1 MDVKGGE
8 DFSVWFM
15 WTRQAKL
22 RQTWLIDHRWKS
34 LYIIV
39 VPCLLIANSLVTFSQ
54 MEKNNEGIRTVYPK
68 VQSSGFMIAELLPL
82 ITKRF
87 WDSCP
92 FSLFS
97 PRGRAETSYL
107 E

>member
-15 WTRQAKL
+15 WTRQAKP

-54 MEKNNEGIRTVYPK
+54 MEKNNEGIRTAYPK
-68 VQSSGFMIAELLPL
+68 VQSSGFMIAELL
-82 ITKRF
+82 K
-87 WDSCP
+87 DSGIHAP
-92 FSLFS
+92 S
-97 PRGRAETSYL
+97 PSSASEAEL
-107 E
+107 KPAI